1 MNGKVNFV
9 LVDYVFVT
17 KDMIQVTMRIDQAY
31 RAQFVLCNKA
41 AQYFIFLDI
50 DVARVENNAVF
61 GFILDVI
68 AILLK
73 G

>member
-1 MNGKVNFV
+1 
-9 LVDYVFVT
+9 
-17 KDMIQVTMRIDQAY
+17 MRIDQAY